1 MNNPLLQSVQLA
13 LHNGAQAEA
22 IAFIDKVVDF
32 CIEMENGKVL
42 DGWPRDLIQLLV
54 AYHMAKDTF
63 IVEQDEDGKI
73 LGVFMWYNCDED
85 DDWFFIQNWTLDQG
99 DGNAIFLAFIF
110 AENNTAFK
118 GITRQFIAKCPEVTT
133 KKLISIRHRQGTP
146 TRVTYTPKLF
156 NKILGVI

>member
-1 MNNPLLQSVQLA
+1 MNPLLQSVQIA
-13 LHNGAQAEA
+13 LQNAEQKEA

-32 CIEMENGKVL
+32 CIAMENGKVL

-85 DDWFFIQNWTLDQG
+85 DDWFFIQNWTPDRE

-118 GITRQFIAKCPEVTT
+118 GITRQFIAMCSKFAE
-133 KKLISIRHRQGTP
+133 KKLISIRQKKRHP
-146 TRVTYTPKLF
+146 YS
-156 NKILGVI
+156 GVVQF

>member
-1 MNNPLLQSVQLA
+1 MNSLLQSVQLA
-13 LHNGAQAEA
+13 LQNAEQKEA

-32 CIEMENGKVL
+32 CIEKENGKVL

-85 DDWFFIQNWTLDQG
+85 DDWFFVQNWTPDREDG
-99 DGNAIFLAFIF
+99 DAIFLAFIF

-118 GITRQFIAKCPEVTT
+118 GITRQFIAMCPEFAE
-133 KKLISIRHRQGTP
+133 KKLISIRQKKGIP
-146 TRVTYTPKLF
+146 TRVSYSSNLF
-156 NKILGVI
+156 NKILSI